1 MYPTQ
6 YTGIQ
11 TVINSKPRHHGD
23 GLTASNHP
31 DYYPPYADD
40 EQFSSAIRRGR
51 LGRLSLAPQRAD
63 VSPDG
68 GPRRAPCPSQGCD
81 PRDCTVFL
89 DVRGR
94 AGPRRGFVRPSHSH
108 RSRLLDRDS
117 SISRAVSYSS
127 PILLHTRSSRFLRLI
142 QFRDNRAVSDCLKPC
157 AAHSRAHMGRGNR
170 SCGETGSLGDLNH
183 EG

>member
-6 YTGIQ
+6 YTGIR
-11 TVINSKPRHHGD
+11 TVINSKARHHRD
-23 GLTASNHP
+23 ALTTGNYP
-31 DYYPPYADD
+31 DYYPPHADD
-40 EQFSSAIRRGR
+40 EQFSSAIPRSR
-51 LGRLSLAPQRAD
+51 LGCLPPAPQRAG
-63 VSPDG
+63 VSTDG
-68 GPRRAPCPSQGCD
+68 GSRRAPCASQGCD

-108 RSRLLDRDS
+108 RSGLLDRDS

-157 AAHSRAHMGRGNR
+157 ALHSRAHTRGGNR
-170 SCGETGSLGDLNH
+170 SSGEIGPSGDHNY
-183 EG
+183 E